1 MGKLIDKMEFYVNQ
15 RAQGSL
21 ETGVITFS
29 KVYGVLGQTVHV
41 DSLVEKIGEQRS

>member
-1 MGKLIDKMEFYVNQ
+1 MNQ

-41 DSLVEKIGEQRS
+41 DDLVEKIGEQRS